1 MKDKGYLEF
10 SNKHCYL
17 EHNLGD
23 NVYIVDDL
31 YSFSLLAKLSQEET
45 QQPFVNIILKEL
57 YQVLLTHTV
66 STFFPKKIQTF
77 KTRMFKEHEKGTFE
91 AKVIDNNTNVLVC
104 DVARAGM
111 IPAQLCFD
119 KLNLYLNPNNVIFD
133 HIMASRDISLSDS
146 SINTVL
152 AGMKITDNFS
162 DGIILIPD
170 PMGASGTSINKVINL
185 YKEKHKN
192 IKVIVMHL
200 IITPEYVRRINS
212 LHKDVEIIALRY
224 DRGLSSDKILK
235 SKIGEFFDE
244 EKSLTETKYILPG
257 AGGLGE
263 VINNNDV

>member
-1 MKDKGYLEF
+1 MKDRGYLEF
-10 SNKHCYL
+10 SNKYCYL
-17 EHNLGD
+17 EHELKS
-23 NVYIVDDL
+23 NVHIIDDL
-31 YSFSLLAKLSQEET
+31 YSFSLLAKLSIKET
-45 QQPFVNIILKEL
+45 KQPFVNIILKDL
-57 YQVLLTHTV
+57 YNVLLTHTI
-66 STFFPKKIQTF
+66 STFFPRKIEEF
-77 KTRMFKEHEKGTFE
+77 KTRMFKEHKEGTFE
-91 AKVIDNNTNVLVC
+91 AKVVDDNTKVLVC

-119 KLNLYLNPNNVIFD
+119 KLNLYLNPKNVIFD
-133 HIMASRDISLSDS
+133 HIMASRDISLSKS

-152 AGMKITDNFS
+152 AGMKITPNFS

-170 PMGASGTSINKVINL
+170 PMGASGTSMNKIINL

-192 IKVIVMHL
+192 VKIIVMHL
-200 IITPEYVRRINS
+200 IITPEYVKKITSN
-212 LHKDVEIIALRY
+212 HEDVEIIALRY